1 MGNIFQAFCRFL
13 DEDDWRYRA
22 LEEKTIIK
30 FGIQGETADFDCF
43 VDIKLDR
50 HLCILY
56 VIAPNRVPSAKR
68 TQVAEFLTRAN
79 YGLILGCFEL
89 DMEDGEVRYRTS
101 VQVEDSEMSQAMI
114 KTMIYASIATMEGY
128 YRGLMS
134 IIYGDTTVMEAIKM
148 CEKRPQEPDEI
159 KAQLENLLEA
169 TPDDL
174 PDD

>member
-1 MGNIFQAFCRFL
+1 MANIFRAFCRFL
-13 DEDDWRYRA
+13 DDDDWRYRVV
-22 LEEKTIIK
+22 EEQTIIK

-43 VDIKLDR
+43 VDIKPDR

-56 VIAPNRVPSAKR
+56 VIAPNRVPSQKR

-89 DMEDGEVRYRTS
+89 DMDDGEVRYRTS
-101 VQVEDSEMSQAMI
+101 VQIEDSEMSQAMI

-134 IIYGDTTVMEAIKM
+134 IIYGSATVMQAIKAW
-148 CEKRPQEPDEI
+148 EKPHQEPDEI
-159 KAQLENLLEA
+159 KARLENLLESS
-169 TPDDL
+169 PDDL
-174 PDD
+174 TED